1 MRSGAWVTGWFAAM
15 GVAHAV
21 DGEDTRGGTYGRR
34 GGWLSPSSI
43 IDPQTAKKVAPRTLS
58 RVLCAALIA
67 AAGCTINPVTGKSQ
81 LDLLGEAQEIQLGK
95 NLYPG
100 AVQGSLGP
108 IAEDGVQKEIERV
121 GEAVAAV
128 SHRPGLE
135 YAFTA
140 VNDPDVNAFAL
151 PGGKICITR
160 GLISRLE
167 SEDGLAA
174 VLGHEVGHVTARH
187 VVSAYNRQML
197 LGAILVGGTVYMES
211 EDVKNRGLITLGAL
225 VGGELVLARY
235 SREQERQADELGLDY
250 AVKAGYA
257 PYGMIE
263 TQKVLL
269 DLQKTQPG
277 VVQRLFAS
285 HPMSAERLASA
296 EKRVALLPAD
306 VRGRAVRGQPYR
318 AVMADVIARRPAWD
332 LAQEGIG
339 LMGRDKGLEAEGKF
353 AEAVR
358 MAPAEGVLHSL
369 HAVALVSAKQKEAA
383 IPEAR
388 DGARLSPGVYVCRV
402 IVGELLIGPDAA
414 AALENLQSA
423 ERLLPG
429 QARVSLLRGRA
440 LERLGRTND
449 AKDAYR
455 EAISR
460 DPNGEVGAEA
470 ARRVRSLG

>member
-1 MRSGAWVTGWFAAM
+1 MRRQVLF
-15 GVAHAV
+15 
-21 DGEDTRGGTYGRR
+21 
-34 GGWLSPSSI
+34 
-43 IDPQTAKKVAPRTLS
+43 TLS
-58 RVLCAALIA
+58 SVVLVFAV
-67 AAGCTINPVTGKSQ
+67 GCSTNPVTGKSQ

-108 IAEDGVQKEIERV
+108 IAEDGVQKEVERV

-225 VGGELVLARY
+225 VGGELMLAHY

-257 PYGMIE
+257 PEGMIE
-263 TQKVLL
+263 TQQVLL

-277 VVQRLFAS
+277 IVQRLFAS

-296 EKRVALLPAD
+296 EKQVALLPAE
-306 VRGRAVRGQPYR
+306 VRGRAVRAQPYR
-318 AVMADVIARRPAWD
+318 AVMADVIAQRPAWD

-339 LMGRDKGLEAEGKF
+339 LMGRDKGLEAEGKL

-358 MAPAEGVLHSL
+358 MAPAQGVLRSL
-369 HAVALVSAKQKEAA
+369 HAVALVSAKRKEAA

-388 DGARLSPGVYVCRV
+388 DGARLSPGVYMCRLV
-402 IVGELLIGPDAA
+402 AGELLIEPDAA
-414 AALENLQSA
+414 AALENLQSG

-440 LERLGRTND
+440 LERLGRSND
-449 AKDAYR
+449 AKAAYR

-470 ARRVRSLG
+470 ARRMRGLG

>member
-1 MRSGAWVTGWFAAM
+1 MTGARDPRFGVRKGAKRSRGAIIEAKM
-15 GVAHAV
+15 DMVAV
-21 DGEDTRGGTYGRR
+21 R
-34 GGWLSPSSI
+34 
-43 IDPQTAKKVAPRTLS
+43 RTLS
-58 RVLCAALIA
+58 FVLFAALIA
-67 AAGCTINPVTGKSQ
+67 AAGCTVNPVTGKSQ

-108 IAEDGVQKEIERV
+108 IAEDGVQEEVERV

-140 VNDPDVNAFAL
+140 VNDPNVNAFAL

-160 GLISRLE
+160 GLLSRLE

-187 VVSAYNRQML
+187 AVSAYNRQL
-197 LGAILVGGTVYMES
+197 LATAILVGGTVYMES

-225 VGGELVLARY
+225 VGGELMLAHY

-257 PYGMIE
+257 PEGMIE

-277 VVQRLFAS
+277 IVQRLFAS
-285 HPMSAERLASA
+285 HPMSAERLGTA

-306 VRGRAVRGQPYR
+306 VRGRAVKVKPYR
-318 AVMADVIARRPAWD
+318 TVMAGVIAQRPAWD

-339 LMGRDKGLEAEGKF
+339 LMGRDKGREAEGKF

-358 MAPAEGVLHSL
+358 MAPAEGVLRSL
-369 HAVALVSAKQKEAA
+369 HAVSLVSAKRKEAA

-388 DGARLSPGVYVCRV
+388 DGARLSPGVYMCRLV
-402 IVGELLIGPDAA
+402 AGELLIEPDAA
-414 AALENLQSA
+414 GALENLQSA

-440 LERLGRTND
+440 LERLGRSND
-449 AKDAYR
+449 AKAAYR